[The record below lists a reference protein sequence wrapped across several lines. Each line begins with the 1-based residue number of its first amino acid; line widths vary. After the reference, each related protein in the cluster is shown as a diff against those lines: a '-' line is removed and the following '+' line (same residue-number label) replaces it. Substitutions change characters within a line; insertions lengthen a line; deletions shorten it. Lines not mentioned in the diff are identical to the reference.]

1 MVFMA
6 AHVSGNWRAQT
17 ALQAGVGL
25 VIFVGANYGKV
36 REGLGFVEGETEKAR
51 ELIDELDA
59 ATKDTTGRRW
69 GIAREATCAEKDE
82 MTR

>member
-1 MVFMA
+1 MA

-25 VIFVGANYGKV
+25 LIFVGANYGKV
-36 REGLGFVEGETEKAR
+36 REGLGVGGEAEKAR
-51 ELIDELDA
+51 GLIDELDA